1 MEYKIGDVIAEFKKS
16 DDPDEEYTRK
26 ISRLLLVKGRIP
38 ANGDWQIVCLDDIGF
53 QREIPEREL
62 EANDGHYITGG
73 ENIVRYEAG
82 LELSPNTISTSAG
95 PALRTTPYTINLTD
109 LKGAVTDGK
118 VNY

>member
-1 MEYKIGDVIAEFKKS
+1 MKYKIGEVIAEFKKS
-16 DDPDEEYTRK
+16 EDPDEEYTRK
-26 ISRLLLVKGRIP
+26 IDRLMLVKGRIP

-62 EANDGHYITGG
+62 ETKNGHYIVGG

-82 LELSPNTISTSAG
+82 LEISPETISTTGSG
-95 PALRTTPYTINLTD
+95 PYVIDLKD
-109 LKGAVTDGK
+109 LKGVANNGE

>member
-16 DDPDEEYTRK
+16 EDPDEEYTK
-26 ISRLLLVKGRIP
+26 KLQRLLLVKGRIP

-62 EANDGHYITGG
+62 ETKNGHYIVGG
-73 ENIVRYEAG
+73 DNIVRYEAG
-82 LELSPNTISTSAG
+82 LEISPETISTGSD
-95 PALRTTPYTINLTD
+95 PYVIDLTD

-118 VNY
+118 INY

>member
-16 DDPDEEYTRK
+16 EDPDEEYTK
-26 ISRLLLVKGRIP
+26 KLQRLLLVKGRIP
-38 ANGDWQIVCLDDIGF
+38 ANGDWQIVCLDDLGF

-82 LELSPNTISTSAG
+82 LALRTISTSTG
-95 PALRTTPYTINLTD
+95 PYTINLTD
-109 LKGAVTDGK
+109 LKGAVTNGK

>member
-38 ANGDWQIVCLDDIGF
+38 ANGDWQIICLDDIGF
-53 QREIPEREL
+53 QREIPETEL
-62 EANDGHYITGG
+62 EANNGHYITGG

-82 LELSPNTISTSAG
+82 LEISPETISTG
-95 PALRTTPYTINLTD
+95 TGPYTINLSD